1 MLPEP
6 PKQRF
11 KMLRKE
17 PWREDDEEAMRI
29 FRQWLRIRWFKAREE
44 RVKERFNSLVQ
55 KVLFRARF
63 EFVGIFVRLTNIA
76 VEMGLI
82 A

>member
-17 PWREDDEEAMRI
+17 PWREDEDAMRI

-55 KVLFRARF
+55 KLFFRAKF
-63 EFVGIFVRLTNIA
+63 AFLGIFLRLTNMA
-76 VEMGLI
+76 VQEGLI